1 MRRCSMADKV
11 KPTFRCDVFP
21 IALEDTKHELDVDVG
36 CVIADMLPADKHVV
50 VGINNRIIPVEEYDT
65 CAPIEGD
72 YVVLRVVHTFIVLG
86 AIAAIASSV
95 AVLAAAGTF
104 GETFLGLPAV
114 TWACSGFATT
124 ITGRLIQRSLIKPP
138 KTTESPPNPRRA

>member
-72 YVVLRVVHTFIVLG
+72 YVVLRVVPTGIVVG
-86 AIAAIASSV
+86 AITAIASSV
-95 AVLAAAGTF
+95 AGLAAAGTF
-104 GETFLGLPAV
+104 GATFLGLAAS
-114 TWACSGFATT
+114 TWAWIGVAFT
-124 ITGRLIQRSLIKPP
+124 IVGGLIYRSLIESP
-138 KTTESPPNPRRA
+138 KTRSWLPN